1 MGFFSGQ
8 ICDTVIQHVANEKEP
23 LKVKY
28 SPFDRAKRPF
38 VERVVFCVFDRLP
51 GVRNDDALGI
61 SIGIVG
67 FDHLR
72 VAAIVSWLLIAL
84 IHRRDS
90 LARCAVVDQLIG
102 IILAIGWT
110 NPPIALPRPGS
121 KCASIL
127 KPDELSPRSARNN
140 HKGGYH

>member
-1 MGFFSGQ
+1 VGFFSGQ
-8 ICDTVIQHVANEKEP
+8 ICDTVIQHFANKKQP
-23 LKVKY
+23 LRVKK
-28 SPFDRAKRPF
+28 SPFNREKRPF
-38 VERVVFCVFDRLP
+38 IERVVFCVFDRLP

-72 VAAIVSWLLIAL
+72 VAAIVRWLLIAL
-84 IHRRDS
+84 IHRRDPVV
-90 LARCAVVDQLIG
+90 RCPVVDELIG

-110 NPPIALPRPGS
+110 NPPISLPRPGS

-127 KPDELSPRSARNN
+127 KPDELAPGSTRNN
-140 HKGGYH
+140 YKGG

>member
-1 MGFFSGQ
+1 M
-8 ICDTVIQHVANEKEP
+8 K
-23 LKVKY
+23 K

-51 GVRNDDALGI
+51 GVRNDDTLGI

-72 VAAIVSWLLIAL
+72 VAAIVRWLLIAL

-90 LARCAVVDQLIG
+90 LAWCSMVDQFIG

-127 KPDELSPRSARNN
+127 KANELTARSARNN
-140 HKGGYH
+140 RKGGYQ